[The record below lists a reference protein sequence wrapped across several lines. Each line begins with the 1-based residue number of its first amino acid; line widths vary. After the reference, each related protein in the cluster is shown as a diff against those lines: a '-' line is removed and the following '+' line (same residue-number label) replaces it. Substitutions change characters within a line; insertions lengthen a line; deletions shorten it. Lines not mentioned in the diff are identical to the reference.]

1 MKQLELLTKANGN
14 MPRTAEEKLQMI
26 DQAAIYYGQF
36 LNALGFDW
44 EKDPHSANTPK
55 RVAKAWINDLIA
67 GSVGE
72 EPVITSFPN
81 DEGYTGLICQTRI
94 PVISM
99 CGHHNLQFLGLAHV
113 AYIPGTG
120 KTDQVIGLSKLNRI
134 VDFYSRRPQVQ
145 ESLTKQIHDHVDK
158 LCIGNRGV
166 AVVIESQHNC
176 VRCRGL
182 NHESVMK
189 TSQLS
194 QYFFTNEIG
203 TRQEFFS
210 LIENSRL

>member
-1 MKQLELLTKANGN
+1 MELLQKANGN

-67 GSVGE
+67 GSVNA
-72 EPVITSFPN
+72 EPEITSFPN

-94 PVISM
+94 PVMSM
-99 CGHHNLQFLGLAHV
+99 CAHHNLTFSGVAHV
-113 AYIPGTG
+113 AYIPGKE
-120 KTDQVIGLSKLNRI
+120 KTDMVVGLSKLNRI
-134 VDFYSRRPQVQ
+134 VDFYSRRPNIQ
-145 ESLTKQIHDHVDK
+145 ESLTKQIHDHIDK

-166 AVVIESQHNC
+166 AVVVESQHNC
-176 VRCRGL
+176 VKCRGIKQD
-182 NHESVMK
+182 SVMK
-189 TSQLS
+189 TSQMS
-194 QYFFTNEIG
+194 GYFFENEIG

-210 LIENSRL
+210 LIDNSRI